1 MLKTFKISFA
11 LKNTYR
17 VNSILY
23 AIKQIP
29 LIKKIVPEYL
39 YRVQGFKILANII
52 SVIYEIFSAFIGKL
66 IYFLV
71 MLSLPLLLY
80 NNTNSYDVFLHILL
94 FLSIIGSFV
103 NSYMFE
109 DSKQG
114 YYAIVNL
121 NMDARKYVLSNYFYS
136 IIKVIVFFGLFGAIF
151 GLLAGLK
158 IWQCLLIPIFVVGV
172 KLSVIPLIFH
182 RYEKKGTK
190 ASDSIFG
197 KLQFVAIAVLLA
209 VAYGLPYFSI
219 VIPSYISII
228 IMSAFIITGLLSVK
242 RILSFKYYR
251 EIYREVLLDSKVVN
265 VDTTKIIREQ
275 SHKSIS
281 SDTTITSKKIGFEY
295 LNELF
300 IKRHHKI
307 LWKSTKYISIV
318 CLCLF
323 AVIIYLIQIFSEVKT
338 EVNGLLMNSLPYFL
352 FIMYAIN
359 RGMSYTQCLFVNCD
373 HSLLTY
379 SFYKKPK
386 FILDLFKIR
395 RREIIKINILPA
407 TIIGIG
413 LATLLFVSGGTDNPL
428 NYAVLVV
435 SVICLSVFF
444 SVHNLTIYYLLQPYN
459 ADTEIKSGMYQ
470 VIMTVTY
477 MVCYIMIQVELPTI
491 AFGLSAIIF
500 CVLYCIIACVLVY
513 KLAPKT
519 FKIRS

>member
-29 LIKKIVPEYL
+29 LIKKLVPEYL
-39 YRVQGFKILANII
+39 YRVQGFKIFATVI

-66 IYFLV
+66 LYFLI
-71 MLSLPLLLY
+71 MLSLPLLIY
-80 NNTNSYDVFLHILL
+80 KNTNSYDVFLHILL
-94 FLSIIGSFV
+94 FMSIIGSFV
-103 NSYMFE
+103 NNHMFE
-109 DSKQG
+109 DSKHG
-114 YYAIVNL
+114 YYAIINL
-121 NMDARKYVLSNYFYS
+121 GMDARKYALLNCFYS
-136 IIKVIVFFGLFGAIF
+136 IFKVIIFFGLFGMIF
-151 GLLAGLK
+151 GCLAGLK
-158 IWQCLLIPIFVVGV
+158 VWQCLLIPLFVAGI
-172 KLSVIPLIFH
+172 KLSIIPLIF
-182 RYEKKGTK
+182 RQYEKKGTK
-190 ASDSIFG
+190 ASDSILG
-197 KLQFVAIAVLLA
+197 KLQIPVIAVLFAL
-209 VAYGLPYFSI
+209 AYGLPYFSI
-219 VIPSYISII
+219 VIPSYITVI
-228 IMSAFIITGLLSVK
+228 IMSIFIITGLFSIK
-242 RILSFKYYR
+242 RILFFKYYR
-251 EIYREVLLDSKVVN
+251 EVYREVLLDSN
-265 VDTTKIIREQ
+265 LINIDQTTLVQEQ

-281 SDTTITSKKIGFEY
+281 SDTTITSKRSGFEY

-307 LWKSTKYISIV
+307 LWKSTKYISAV

-323 AVIIYLIQIFSEVKT
+323 VIVIVLSQIFPEVKT
-338 EVNGLLMNSLPYFL
+338 GVNGLLMNSLPYFL

-359 RGMSYTQCLFVNCD
+359 RGTSYTQCLFVNCD

-395 RREIIKINILPA
+395 LREIIKINLLPA

-413 LATLLFVSGGTDNPL
+413 LAVLLFVSGGTDNPL

-459 ADTEIKSGMYQ
+459 AGTEIKSGMYQ
-470 VIMTVTY
+470 VIMTSTY
-477 MVCYIMIQVELPTI
+477 IFCYVMMRIELPTI
-491 AFGLSAIIF
+491 AFGLATIIF